1 METIETGVASL
12 IKNNYL
18 IIEADEFVGDLY
30 NKDPIHMA
38 KINALILAGILDG
51 IDPDILKSLAEEFKN
66 IKTNNPE
73 FLNQVAKTLDNIPLT
88 AQFHEH

>member
-18 IIEADEFVGDLY
+18 ITEADEFVGDLY
-30 NKDPIHMA
+30 NKDLVHMA

-73 FLNQVAKTLDNIPLT
+73 FLNHVAKTLDNISLT

>member
-18 IIEADEFVGDLY
+18 ITEADEFIGDLY
-30 NKDPIHMA
+30 NKDPVHMA

-73 FLNQVAKTLDNIPLT
+73 FLNQVAKTLDNTPLT
-88 AQFHEH
+88 AQFYEH

>member
-18 IIEADEFVGDLY
+18 ITEADEFVGDLY
-30 NKDPIHMA
+30 NKDPTHMA
-38 KINALILAGILDG
+38 KINALILAGILNG
-51 IDPDILKSLAEEFKN
+51 IDPDILKNLAEEFKN

-73 FLNQVAKTLDNIPLT
+73 FLNQVAKTLDNTPLT
-88 AQFHEH
+88 TQFHEH